1 MLHPNISQLEIKS
14 LTDLEFTPFDEVIDV
29 RSPSE
34 YEEDH
39 IPGSINLPMLDNDQ
53 RALVGVEHKQKGPFS
68 ARRLGAQIISSNIAS
83 ILEAHL
89 DSKDKAF
96 KPLIYCWRGG
106 KRSGSIAEVCRQ
118 IGWETTV
125 INGGYKSYRK
135 LVVNN
140 LYKEAFPFKIILLG
154 GHTGTGKTEILESLP
169 KLGVQVLNLE
179 KLAEH
184 RGSVFGKTTSSQPPQ
199 KYFESRIMEVLATL
213 NPSQTVVV
221 EAESCKIGNVSLP
234 PALWQKMKEAD
245 RINIQAPLE
254 ARVKYCLRSYRNLI
268 PQGKGLT
275 DLIDK
280 LAPFHAK
287 KLVNEWK
294 NLATGG
300 AFEKLVT
307 QLLHHHY
314 DPRYGKK
321 DCLETITLEDLCQ
334 ESFDSA
340 TRYIADWINKSKNQ

>member
-1 MLHPNISQLEIKS
+1 MLHPNIAQLELTS
-14 LTDLEFTPFDEVIDV
+14 LTDLDFTPFDEVIDV

-68 ARRLGAQIISSNIAS
+68 ARRLGAQIISRNIAS
-83 ILEAHL
+83 ILAEHL
-89 DSKDKAF
+89 DSRNKTF

-140 LYKEAFPFKIILLG
+140 LYKEEFPFKIILLG

-169 KLGVQVLNLE
+169 KMGVQVLNLE

-199 KYFESRIMEVLATL
+199 KYFESRIMEILTTL

-221 EAESCKIGNVSLP
+221 EAESCKIGNVTVP
-234 PALWQKMKEAD
+234 PALWQKMKQAN
-245 RINIQAPLE
+245 RINIQVPLE
-254 ARVKYCLRSYRNLI
+254 ARVKYCLRSYRNLL
-268 PQGKGLT
+268 PNGNDLME
-275 DLIDK
+275 LIDK
-280 LAPFHAK
+280 LSPFHAK
-287 KLVNEWK
+287 KLIQEWK
-294 NLATGG
+294 NLAKGG
-300 AFEKLVT
+300 DFEELVS
-307 QLLHHHY
+307 QLLLQHY

-321 DCLETITLEDLCQ
+321 DCLETINLDDLLQ
-334 ESFDSA
+334 KSIADA
-340 TRYIADWINKSKNQ
+340 TRYMAGLLKQSDYQ